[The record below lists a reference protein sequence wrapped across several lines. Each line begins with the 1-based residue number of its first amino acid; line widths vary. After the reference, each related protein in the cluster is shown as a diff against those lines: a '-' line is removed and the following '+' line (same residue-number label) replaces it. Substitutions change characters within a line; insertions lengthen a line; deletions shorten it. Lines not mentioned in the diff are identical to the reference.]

1 MEIYKKRSECE
12 PLKAQIDSGFQRTI
26 KNYLL
31 ENLIQVI
38 VDSINKVKRSR
49 FGRELKALILFM
61 YDSFLASLKPPLF
74 ILQMGKVGSRSI
86 FYSLEDINYGPMVH
100 FHYLT
105 QEKNIHPYTAK
116 FIEKQLSN
124 KNRQINIICPIR
136 EPVSRN
142 ISSYFQD
149 YEAISGKSFADYD
162 SNIENLISLFYEIN
176 HNERGLRWFD
186 DEFYRLL
193 NINVYDYEFPKTQGF
208 QHIIKGRFNVLIY
221 KLELPDEK
229 KVQII
234 CDFLNLQNFSIR
246 RVNVT
251 NKKKYSNIYKTFL
264 QNIVVRDDY
273 LNDMYNSKYAKHFY
287 STDEIDKLRS
297 KWKKPA

>member
-1 MEIYKKRSECE
+1 MKNPAITNFLSYIKRTQFARA
-12 PLKAQIDSGFQRTI
+12 LKIC
-26 KNYLL
+26 LL
-31 ENLIQVI
+31 YCSN
-38 VDSINKVKRSR
+38 SY
-49 FGRELKALILFM
+49 FALLN
-61 YDSFLASLKPPLF
+61 PPLF
-74 ILQMGKVGSRSI
+74 IYQMGKVGSRSI
-86 FYSLEDINYGPMVH
+86 FYSLEDISYRPVVH
-100 FHYLT
+100 FHYIA
-105 QEKNIHPYTAK
+105 QERRIHPYTAR
-116 FIEKQLSN
+116 FIERQLSA
-124 KNRQINIICPIR
+124 KRRKINIICSIR

-142 ISSYFQD
+142 ISSYFHD
-149 YEAISGKSFADYD
+149 YEAITGKSPADNNT
-162 SNIENLISLFYEIN
+162 SLEELIEQFYEIN
-176 HNERGLRWFD
+176 HNERGLIWFD